1 MKKMSGISWV
11 VIMAG
16 AMIVTLAV
24 ACGRETEVV
33 EVEKVVVVEKEVVVE
48 REVVKEVPV
57 EVVIEKEVM
66 KEVPIETVM
75 IKEVPVE
82 KIVEKIVEVEKRV
95 PVEVVVEKE
104 VVKTIEI
111 EKPVIVEVER
121 PVIIKEEVVKTIEVP
136 VEKIVEKIVIVTPV
150 PAAPVMEK
158 DAVQYGGTLS
168 SIHRAAN
175 FPVSGWDPI
184 SFNLGATAYT
194 WPAIET
200 MLGGGIDQYGPRGTS
215 KSPFTMDFPPLNLV
229 VGELAESWELGNDP
243 ISITYH
249 IRPGVMFT
257 GSDHIDM
264 EPREYTADDAVFVLQ
279 RFLDGPVGGLH
290 FYVEKHYAQDKYT
303 HVIELNQ
310 PYADWPWRL
319 GYFIA
324 GGQYARE
331 GADAPGGMDDWR
343 NLVGTG
349 PFTLTEYV
357 ADSVITMERNPNY
370 WGTTTIDGKEYEL
383 PFLDKLIQPII
394 PDPAVQ
400 ITALRTGNLD
410 MHINVP
416 LRFEKSLQK
425 TVPDLVKRKYLSQTI
440 MHIPLNNN
448 SEYFS
453 NRDIRRALAIGTD
466 REAVIA
472 AIYGEGEADSY
483 IFNSDSLPS
492 VYVPVEE
499 MPDSTRLLYQY
510 NPELA
515 EQMIADAGYPDGFSI
530 ELAVQSSPSMW
541 QDAAQLLA
549 GMWKKIGIKTELI
562 VMEPTQLGNLVS
574 SHEYKD
580 AFLTENSSG
589 PSLFTGF
596 LLQGLR
602 YNEDGSDHWWNSA
615 EFEDSAFD
623 KAFLGLQGEMDLDK
637 LGVGLREWT
646 LYLKDAAP
654 YLSLGAPL
662 ILEYNWPWVKNW
674 YGENTSS
681 WQNMGPIFSRIW
693 IDQDLKGKMGY

>member
-24 ACGRETEVV
+24 ACGGETEVV

-48 REVVKEVPV
+48 REVVKE
-57 EVVIEKEVM
+57 
-66 KEVPIETVM
+66 
-75 IKEVPVE
+75 
-82 KIVEKIVEVEKRV
+82 V

-136 VEKIVEKIVIVTPV
+136 VEKIVIVTPV

-290 FYVEKHYAQDKYT
+290 FYVEKHYAPDKYT

-370 WGTTTIDGKEYEL
+370 LVSTT
-383 PFLDKLIQPII
+383 
-394 PDPAVQ
+394 
-400 ITALRTGNLD
+400 
-410 MHINVP
+410 
-416 LRFEKSLQK
+416 SL
-425 TVPDLVKRKYLSQTI
+425 
-440 MHIPLNNN
+440 
-448 SEYFS
+448 
-453 NRDIRRALAIGTD
+453 
-466 REAVIA
+466 IA
-472 AIYGEGEADSY
+472 AQHV
-483 IFNSDSLPS
+483 LPDIS
-492 VYVPVEE
+492 
-499 MPDSTRLLYQY
+499 
-510 NPELA
+510 
-515 EQMIADAGYPDGFSI
+515 
-530 ELAVQSSPSMW
+530 
-541 QDAAQLLA
+541 
-549 GMWKKIGIKTELI
+549 
-562 VMEPTQLGNLVS
+562 
-574 SHEYKD
+574 
-580 AFLTENSSG
+580 
-589 PSLFTGF
+589 
-596 LLQGLR
+596 
-602 YNEDGSDHWWNSA
+602 
-615 EFEDSAFD
+615 
-623 KAFLGLQGEMDLDK
+623 
-637 LGVGLREWT
+637 
-646 LYLKDAAP
+646 
-654 YLSLGAPL
+654 
-662 ILEYNWPWVKNW
+662 
-674 YGENTSS
+674 
-681 WQNMGPIFSRIW
+681 
-693 IDQDLKGKMGY
+693 